1 MWNKEH
7 PTSLQSNPS
16 PPNPHPPPKCMKLV
30 GTQAKRHCIRF
41 RMPKCLMPK
50 ATFIILNQL
59 YVLLASADDGM
70 SQLLWPS
77 IIVGI
82 VAVLVVVM
90 IVIVMKQKWWMRANS
105 QRNLEVCERNHYSFI
120 STVNNNKYVQCTRL
134 RMLVSLTQDSGARNG
149 KFWEKELKT
158 KTKHE

>member
-1 MWNKEH
+1 MRTHLWRNKEISLNLARLKRIEKRINKKNWNNEH
-7 PTSLQSNPS
+7 ATSPLTTL
-16 PPNPHPPPKCMKLV
+16 PPPPTLPRNAV
-30 GTQAKRHCIRF
+30 GTQGKHCIRF

-90 IVIVMKQKWWMRANS
+90 IVIVLKQKWWMRANS
-105 QRNLEVCERNHYSFI
+105 QRNLEVCERNDYSFVYI
-120 STVNNNKYVQCTRL
+120 YCL
-134 RMLVSLTQDSGARNG
+134 
-149 KFWEKELKT
+149 
-158 KTKHE
+158 

>member
-1 MWNKEH
+1 M
-7 PTSLQSNPS
+7 
-16 PPNPHPPPKCMKLV
+16 PN
-30 GTQAKRHCIRF
+30 A
-41 RMPKCLMPK
+41 K

-90 IVIVMKQKWWMRANS
+90 IVIVLKQKW
-105 QRNLEVCERNHYSFI
+105 
-120 STVNNNKYVQCTRL
+120 
-134 RMLVSLTQDSGARNG
+134 
-149 KFWEKELKT
+149 
-158 KTKHE
+158 

>member
-1 MWNKEH
+1 
-7 PTSLQSNPS
+7 
-16 PPNPHPPPKCMKLV
+16 
-30 GTQAKRHCIRF
+30 
-41 RMPKCLMPK
+41 MPK

-90 IVIVMKQKWWMRANS
+90 IVIVLKQKWWMRANS
-105 QRNLEVCERNHYSFI
+105 QRNLEVCERNDIHLFI
-120 STVNNNKYVQCTRL
+120 YLLLIITNTYNA
-134 RMLVSLTQDSGARNG
+134 QD
-149 KFWEKELKT
+149 
-158 KTKHE
+158 